1 MSYPGK
7 LRSGSKFLTTKRIQ
21 YLLLHEL
28 HNGACVHE
36 ELVMVRPLGNGG
48 GMSVNDIHNLY
59 AGELIQDGCD
69 VRGVAGQ
76 TFLDGLFN

>member
-1 MSYPGK
+1 MIHVY
-7 LRSGSKFLTTKRIQ
+7 IQ

-36 ELVMVRPLGNGG
+36 ELVMVGPLGDGG
-48 GMSVNDIHNLY
+48 SVTVNDIHDLY
-59 AGELIQDGCD
+59 AGELIQDGRD

-76 TFLDGLFN
+76 TLLDGLFN